1 MNTSITVNDTWWMQ
15 TINNFNMKLLVNN
28 AFGASKVLTDATNYN
43 NAPAAYKD
51 RCVQLHD
58 NTEGE
63 ADGISTFENGTNPDI
78 IAVYLGINDAV
89 SSATLTFSDMN
100 FNDDYW
106 ARIASEDFVPTTFD
120 EAYALMIYKM
130 SQKYSAADIFLFTI
144 PNAGSRNLTYIANE
158 NIAIKAIANHF
169 GCGVVD
175 LASTVLSSNYSSYTS
190 DGVHPT
196 ASGMDIMT
204 DTFTKALYD
213 YYMTNKD

>member
-1 MNTSITVNDTWWMQ
+1 
-15 TINNFNMKLLVNN
+15 MKLLVNN
-28 AFGASKVLTDATNYN
+28 AFGASKVFTDATSYN

-58 NTEGE
+58 NTDGD
-63 ADGISTFENGTNPDI
+63 ADGIKTFECGTNPDI

-89 SSATLTFSDMN
+89 NSANLTFSEMT
-100 FNDDYW
+100 FDDEYW
-106 ARIASEDFVPTTFD
+106 ERIASADFVPTTFD

-158 NIAIKAIANHF
+158 NIAIKAIAEHF
-169 GCGVVD
+169 GCGLVD
-175 LASTVLSSNYSSYTS
+175 LASTQLSLNYGTYTS

-204 DTFTKALYD
+204 NAFEKELYR
-213 YYMTNKD
+213 YYMTSAS